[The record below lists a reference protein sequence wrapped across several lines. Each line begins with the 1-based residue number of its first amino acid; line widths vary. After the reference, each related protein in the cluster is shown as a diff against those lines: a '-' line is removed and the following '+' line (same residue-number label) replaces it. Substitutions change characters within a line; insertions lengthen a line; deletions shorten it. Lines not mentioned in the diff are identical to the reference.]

1 MSFSQSEIKS
11 LNEPGVYKIT
21 CLPSN
26 KHYVGSTIRK
36 IHQRFSEH
44 LYELEK
50 GIHKNPY
57 MQNSWNKYGADNFKF
72 DILEVTP
79 FVEERE
85 TFWIKELDCCNPEKG
100 FNINPN
106 ATGFWNRTPE
116 QLQRRSEKSQATLK
130 LSFEYGRKVKSGEI
144 SIEDVPKK
152 HLQGVNHFLNKK
164 DPWNKG
170 LTKAKGMDYNYLKGI
185 KRNYTEKWDK
195 FMDDNRKRLRES
207 AENILVYDYNANFI
221 GEWECAMDIER
232 FSIENPNHFPM
243 LIRNKAGRNGYPP
256 TVLKSYNVG
265 SVCLKKCA
273 HYKGLIFRYKSD
285 TSEVLPLSEI
295 ELTSR
300 GRFKRQLL
308 NENPVNSGNGETPNP
323 EPSIV
328 NENSSNN
335 EGATHS

>member
-21 CLPSN
+21 CVPSN
-26 KHYVGSTIRK
+26 KHYVGSTIRR

-57 MQNSWNKYGADNFKF
+57 MQNSWNKYGADSFKF

-85 TFWIKELDCCNPEKG
+85 TFWMKELDCCNPEKG

-116 QLQRRSEKSQATLK
+116 QIKSKSEKAQATLK
-130 LSFEYGRKVKSGEI
+130 LSFEYSKKVKSGEI
-144 SIEDVPKK
+144 SIEEVPKK
-152 HLQGVNHFLNKK
+152 HLRGVNHFLNKK
-164 DPWNKG
+164 TWNKG
-170 LTKAKGMDYNYLKGI
+170 LTKEMGVDYSFLKGL
-185 KRNYTEKWDK
+185 KRNYTDKWK
-195 FMDDNRKRLRES
+195 THMENNRQRIRAT
-207 AENILVYDYNANFI
+207 AENILVYDPQLNFL
-221 GEWECAMDIER
+221 GEFECAMDIER
-232 FSIENPNHFPM
+232 LSIENPNHFPVI
-243 LIRNKAGRNGYPP
+243 LRNKEGRNGYPP

-265 SVCLKKCA
+265 AVCLKKKK
-273 HYKGLIFRYKSD
+273 HYKGLIFRFKSD
-285 TSEVLPLSEI
+285 TSELLPLSEI

-308 NENPVNSGNGETPNP
+308 NDNSVNSGNGEIPNP
-323 EPSIV
+323 EPSIT
-328 NENSSNN
+328 NENKSSD